1 MKGKKYDFLIVGS
14 GMGGATLARE
24 LSRKG
29 KEVLVVE
36 RGKRAQKIGTFAG
49 IRHHFDGNHI
59 TNIPAKSKEGVII
72 WRTLMAGGSTV
83 VACGNGVRCLEKELA
98 ERGIVLDGEFAE
110 IERDMGIA
118 PIHERLL
125 SEGAKKFVWA
135 SRELGY
141 KMELMPKFIDPAKCG
156 KCGNC
161 ALGCVKGAK
170 WTALDY
176 LDEASQ
182 QGAEVLN
189 ESMVQE
195 VLVENGKT
203 RGVMTFGPEGS
214 RNIPADNV
222 ILAAGALGT
231 PVILQ
236 NSGISQA
243 GPGLFIDLFV
253 NTYGTTR
260 GLNQIHEPA
269 MAVVDLEFH
278 QEKGFI
284 LSPFMNHTR
293 LVRFIEIGARGLAS
307 SSKSLIGIMAKTTDD
322 PAGCVFPDGSVSKPV
337 TEADRRR
344 LKEGSGIS
352 REILIKAGAEPKSI
366 VVSRVQGGHP
376 GGTAAV
382 GKVVDKELQ
391 TKVDGL
397 FVCDAS
403 VLPAAPGLPPMLTI
417 GALAKRLAKTLAP

>member
-1 MKGKKYDFLIVGS
+1 MQGKKYDFLIVGS

-29 KEVLVVE
+29 KEVLVLE
-36 RGKRAQKIGTFAG
+36 RGERAQKIGTFEE
-49 IRHHFDGNHI
+49 IRHHYDGNHV
-59 TNIPAKSKEGVII
+59 TNIPAKSKEGVIM

-98 ERGIVLDGEFAE
+98 EHGIVLDGEFAE
-110 IERDMGIA
+110 IEREMGIA

-161 ALGCVKGAK
+161 TLGCAKGAK

-195 VLVENGKT
+195 VLVENGKA
-203 RGVMTFGPEGS
+203 RGVMTLGTEGS
-214 RNIPADNV
+214 RKILADIV
-222 ILAAGALGT
+222 VLAAGGLGT

-253 NTYGTTR
+253 NTYGTTS

-278 QEKGFI
+278 KEKGFI
-284 LSPFMNHTR
+284 LSPFMTHTR

-344 LKEGSGIS
+344 LKEGSEIS
-352 REILIKAGAEPKSI
+352 REILVKAGAEPKSI

>member
-1 MKGKKYDFLIVGS
+1 
-14 GMGGATLARE
+14 
-24 LSRKG
+24 
-29 KEVLVVE
+29 
-36 RGKRAQKIGTFAG
+36 
-49 IRHHFDGNHI
+49 
-59 TNIPAKSKEGVII
+59 
-72 WRTLMAGGSTV
+72 
-83 VACGNGVRCLEKELA
+83 
-98 ERGIVLDGEFAE
+98 
-110 IERDMGIA
+110 
-118 PIHERLL
+118 
-125 SEGAKKFVWA
+125 
-135 SRELGY
+135 
-141 KMELMPKFIDPAKCG
+141 
-156 KCGNC
+156 
-161 ALGCVKGAK
+161 
-170 WTALDY
+170 
-176 LDEASQ
+176 
-182 QGAEVLN
+182 
-189 ESMVQE
+189 
-195 VLVENGKT
+195 
-203 RGVMTFGPEGS
+203 
-214 RNIPADNV
+214 
-222 ILAAGALGT
+222 
-231 PVILQ
+231 
-236 NSGISQA
+236 
-243 GPGLFIDLFV
+243 
-253 NTYGTTR
+253 
-260 GLNQIHEPA
+260 
-269 MAVVDLEFH
+269 VDLEFH